1 MRGSLTASRS
11 STDASP
17 SSWPALCA
25 ASVSAQ
31 SSARMA
37 RSDFQH
43 VVDYSATGPWLFARG
58 QGELVVNS
66 RQATSADTSA
76 WRRLVVG
83 VLVLVISVGVQTLG
97 SRTVSAE
104 GAGWECQPRAAVNA
118 TPVGTPA
125 AVNQDSFAFPPEGGD
140 LTVFAAASLTD
151 AFEAIEQELEAAN
164 PNLSITY
171 NFGGSQALVTQLQEG
186 AQADVF
192 ASANIAQ
199 MDAAIGANLVA
210 GAPVPFVHNRLAI
223 VTPADTPADI
233 ESAADLGKDGILL
246 VLAQPEVPAGRYA
259 RESVCL
265 MAGAYGSDFV
275 QRVAANVVSEEEDV
289 RDVLAK
295 VALGE
300 ADAGI
305 VYVSDAVA
313 AGDQV
318 HVVDIPDEVNVV
330 ATYPVAVLAEGDQ
343 ALGSAFVTYLLSEEG
358 QALLERNGFQPAG

>member
-1 MRGSLTASRS
+1 MRRPDLRLWARGPGESVMDPRQLSL
-11 STDASP
+11 
-17 SSWPALCA
+17 A
-25 ASVSAQ
+25 AR
-31 SSARMA
+31 SAR
-37 RSDFQH
+37 
-43 VVDYSATGPWLFARG
+43 W
-58 QGELVVNS
+58 
-66 RQATSADTSA
+66 RQLIQA
-76 WRRLVVG
+76 
-83 VLVLVISVGVQTLG
+83 LVIVIAVGVQPLG
-97 SRTVSAE
+97 LLHLSAQ
-104 GAGWECQPRAAVNA
+104 GAGWECPSPAAVEATPAA
-118 TPVGTPA
+118 TPVAGSED
-125 AVNQDSFAFPPEGGD
+125 AVTFPDEGGD

-171 NFGGSQALVTQLQEG
+171 NFGGSQALVTQLEEG

-192 ASANIAQ
+192 ASANTAQ

-223 VTPADTPADI
+223 VTPADNPADI
-233 ESAADLGKDGILL
+233 EIAADLGKDGILL

-305 VYVSDAVA
+305 VYVSDAAA

-318 HVVDIPDEVNVV
+318 QVIEIPGAVNIV
-330 ATYPVAVLAEGDQ
+330 ASYPIAAVTGGDAALAD
-343 ALGSAFVTYLLSEEG
+343 AFIAYVLSPEG
-358 QALLERNGFQPAG
+358 QATLTDFGFEPVA